1 MYVNN
6 ELGTIQP
13 IQEIAKII
21 GAFRNQ
27 QSRAFPLFHTD
38 ACQAASYLSLDV
50 EKLHVDAMTLSGSK
64 ICGPKGS
71 GILFLKKGIDIEP
84 LVHGGGQ
91 ESGRRS
97 GTENVAAIV
106 GFAEALKLV
115 EKNKTKNLIKAK
127 KIMSYF
133 WKRLK
138 TFFPEVI
145 LHGAE
150 IDSDTRLP
158 NIINVAFKEM
168 EAEKLLLYLDK
179 YGIMCST
186 GSACSLRNNEGSH
199 VLKELGLELDEI
211 KNSLRFSFSSNA
223 SLKDFQHIIQA
234 LQIILKTII

>member
-1 MYVNN
+1 V
-6 ELGTIQP
+6 
-13 IQEIAKII
+13 
-21 GAFRNQ
+21 
-27 QSRAFPLFHTD
+27 
-38 ACQAASYLSLDV
+38 
-50 EKLHVDAMTLSGSK
+50 
-64 ICGPKGS
+64 
-71 GILFLKKGIDIEP
+71 LFLKKGIEIEP

-97 GTENVAAIV
+97 GTENIAAIV

-115 EKNKTKNLIKAK
+115 EKNKTKNLIKAR

-138 TFFPEVI
+138 TTFPEVI

-158 NIINVAFKEM
+158 NIINIAFKGM

-211 KNSLRFSFSSNA
+211 KNSLRFSFSSNT